1 VQGVVVWGSFVAVV
15 EEEEEGSWVAEP
27 VAVLVDVGPQYVQ
40 LVERVVVV
48 VVVDDEGEVEV
59 EEVVVVEAAAHW
71 RTHVAALQPWPF
83 LFAFA

>member
-1 VQGVVVWGSFVAVV
+1 MQGVVVWESFAVV
-15 EEEEEGSWVAEP
+15 VEEEEGSWVVEP
-27 VAVLVDVGPQYVQ
+27 VAVMVDVGPQYVQ

-48 VVVDDEGEVEV
+48 VVDEGEV
-59 EEVVVVEAAAHW
+59 EEVVVVEAADW

>member
-1 VQGVVVWGSFVAVV
+1 MQGVVVWESFAVVV
-15 EEEEEGSWVAEP
+15 EEEEESWVVEP
-27 VAVLVDVGPQYVQ
+27 VAVMVDVGPQYVQ

-48 VVVDDEGEVEV
+48 VVVDEGEV
-59 EEVVVVEAAAHW
+59 EEVVGVEAADW